1 MCFMY
6 RSIVKKMISLTCA
19 VVIAAPISVSA
30 ALPVDDHDNLTKDVD
45 VIAANEVI
53 NSTNGH
59 NVGTNNGSISEVSEK
74 STVATNN
81 KDVSTNNGT
90 IEKNAAGGDVF
101 INKEEIIS
109 NAGKV
114 DRNYADVTN
123 DGGTVG
129 INYAGGNVTNNSGTV
144 EANLHNSDGSA
155 GTVTGKSASKEMFE
169 IAIEDSD
176 NGDEWDDMKIT
187 GPAGSCHFEQ
197 LPDWKVWVWDG
208 GYIDVSARD
217 RGKIITKLGSS
228 DHPERISKRGKGVW
242 RIQGLKDTITI
253 NDIVIEDDPH
263 PSPEPEDDDDDDKE
277 IKPAAV
283 NPDTVEGFMAINGQP
298 VYGLAMGKTK
308 QGPAAQAV
316 FNADRT
322 AGWQEAF
329 SFNMA
334 INGKV
339 DDTVKNG
346 VLTIIVPA
354 EYRKGG
360 RTFAVMAL
368 DKNGGTRTYADTD
381 MNPAT
386 VTAAVNFEGYA
397 FSLIYRD

>member
-1 MCFMY
+1 
-6 RSIVKKMISLTCA
+6 MISLTCA

-74 STVATNN
+74 STVTTNKGDITNN
-81 KDVSTNNGT
+81 LGT
-90 IEKNAAGGDVF
+90 VKENAEDGDIL
-101 INKEEIIS
+101 INREVVGS

-114 DRNYADVTN
+114 TRNYAKVVN
-123 DGGTVG
+123 DGGRVK
-129 INYAGGNVTNNSGTV
+129 INYAGAEVTNNSGTV

-176 NGDEWDDMKIT
+176 NGEEWDDMKVS
-187 GPAGSCHFEQ
+187 GPEAAYHSEQ
-197 LPDWKVWVWDG
+197 LPDWKVWVWEG

-228 DHPERISKRGKGVW
+228 DHPECISKRGKGVW
-242 RIQGLKDTITI
+242 RIQGLKDIITI
-253 NDIVIEDDPH
+253 NDVVIEDDPH
-263 PSPEPEDDDDDDKE
+263 PSPEPGHDDDDDKE
-277 IKPAAV
+277 IKAAAV

-322 AGWQEAF
+322 AGWKEVF

-346 VLTIIVPA
+346 VLTIIVPM

-360 RTFAVMAL
+360 RAFAVMAL
-368 DKNGGTRTYADTD
+368 DKNGRTRTYADTD

>member
-1 MCFMY
+1 MY

-19 VVIAAPISVSA
+19 VVIAAPVRVSA

-59 NVGTNNGSISEVSEK
+59 NVGTNKGSINEVSAK
-74 STVATNN
+74 STVTTNKGDITNN
-81 KDVSTNNGT
+81 LGT
-90 IEKNAAGGDVF
+90 VKENAEDGDIL
-101 INKEEIIS
+101 INREVVGS

-114 DRNYADVTN
+114 TRNYAKVVN
-123 DGGTVG
+123 DGGRVK
-129 INYAGGNVTNNSGTV
+129 INYAGAEVTNNSGTV

-176 NGDEWDDMKIT
+176 NGEEWDDMKVS
-187 GPAGSCHFEQ
+187 GPEAAYHSEQ

-253 NDIVIEDDPH
+253 NDIVIEYDPH

-283 NPDTVEGFMAINGQP
+283 NPDTVEGFMAING
-298 VYGLAMGKTK
+298 
-308 QGPAAQAV
+308 
-316 FNADRT
+316 
-322 AGWQEAF
+322 
-329 SFNMA
+329 
-334 INGKV
+334 KV
-339 DDTVKNG
+339 DDTVKSG